1 LRLTSL
7 LEASDRTSAAAGA
20 DIEITGLSADSR
32 KVRPGYLFAALPGSQ
47 HDGRKFIAQAIDA
60 GAVAVLGPPDLQND
74 AAAPQIKLITD
85 AKPRRRL
92 ARMAAQF
99 YGAQPETIAAVTGT
113 NGKTSV
119 AHFARQM
126 WVEDGK
132 PAASMGTLGVHGP
145 GLDGGASLTTPDP
158 VDLHRTL
165 ADLKRQ
171 GIDHLALEASSHGL
185 AQYRLDGVRISAAAF
200 TNLTRDHLDYHGDEA
215 TYRHSKQR
223 LFAELLPARGAA
235 ILNNDSPE
243 CGALQEIAKSR
254 KHRVLTY
261 GMKSGDI
268 CCMEATPSDEGWRLT
283 LCIQGETFET
293 AFPLPGAF
301 QIANMLCALGLVI
314 ACGSAAAALIPH
326 IATLDGVPGRLECV
340 AQRDDGGVILVDYAH
355 TPDALRTVLTAVR
368 AHVKNHLLV
377 VFGCGG
383 DRDAGKRPQ
392 MGKIAAEHADF
403 VYVTDDNPRG
413 ENAASIR
420 AEIMLGCPDA
430 REIGDR
436 QDAIAA
442 AIAAMAAGDIL
453 VVAGKGHEQGQIVGD
468 TVLLFDDA
476 AIVRD
481 IVRSFP

>member
-7 LEASDRTSAAAGA
+7 LEESDRTGAAAGA

-60 GAVAVLGPPDLQND
+60 GAVAVLGPPDLQKD
-74 AAAPQIKLITD
+74 IDTPDIRFITD

-99 YGAQPETIAAVTGT
+99 YGGQPDTIAAVTGT

-126 WVEDGK
+126 WTEDGT
-132 PAASMGTLGVHGP
+132 PAASLGTLGLLGP

-158 VDLHRTL
+158 VDLHQTL
-165 ADLKRQ
+165 ADLKTR
-171 GIDHLALEASSHGL
+171 GIDHLVLEASSHGL
-185 AQYRLDGVRISAAAF
+185 AQYRLDGVRLSAAAF
-200 TNLTRDHLDYHGDEA
+200 TNLSRDHLDYHGDEA
-215 TYRHSKQR
+215 SYRQSKQR
-223 LFAELLPARGAA
+223 LFAELLPERAAA

-243 CGALQEIAKSR
+243 YGALREIAKTR

-261 GMKSGDI
+261 GMTSGDI
-268 CCMEATPSDEGWRLT
+268 CCVEAAPSDEGWRLT
-283 LCIQGETFET
+283 LCVQGETFET

-314 ACGSAAAALIPH
+314 ACGTAAAALIPQ
-326 IATLDGVPGRLECV
+326 IATLDGVPGRLERV
-340 AQRDDGGVILVDYAH
+340 AQRDNGGVILVDYAH

-368 AHVKNHLLV
+368 AHVKNRLLV

-392 MGKIAAEHADF
+392 MGKIAAEHADLVF
-403 VYVTDDNPRG
+403 VTDDNPRG
-413 ENAASIR
+413 ESAAAIR
-420 AEIMLGCPDA
+420 AEVMLGCPDA

-436 QDAIAA
+436 RDAVTA
-442 AIAAMAAGDIL
+442 AIGAMAEGDIL

-468 TVLLFDDA
+468 TVLPFDDA
-476 AIVRD
+476 AVIRD
-481 IVRSFP
+481 IVRSIA